1 MKISTLFFLTLCTF
15 LMASCDDYLD
25 RKLDT
30 TYTEEQVFS
39 SYGTMRDFGLGIY
52 TYLPEGFNRID
63 SALLSAA
70 SDESV
75 HSGTG
80 TVIQRLNNGSWGAF
94 NNPDDQWARFYEGIR
109 KATLFLDR
117 SVDFKHIV
125 YRDTLTVAGKNTY
138 DYETNDLRWL
148 RAEARFLRAY
158 FYFELIKRYGGVPLI
173 TEVLTPGESP
183 SVTRDSYEDC
193 VDFIVTELDD
203 SEDELRNSW
212 AGFDGDKYI
221 GRATLGAARA
231 LKARTLLYAA
241 SILNNPFNDLE
252 KWEQAAVAAHDVI
265 SLNRYSLAGNYRD
278 LFRAMQSSEFIFE
291 KRYKPANSLERNSYP
306 LGFSGATGGTNPSQN
321 LVDAYETTNGLSIA
335 DDPAYDPQN
344 PFTNRDPRMLM
355 TIIVNNATYKGR
367 AVEIWPG
374 GKDGPGKLHAT
385 RTGYYLKKFVDENI
399 DLIQGK
405 TSAHAWIY
413 FRYAEVLLNYAE
425 AMNEAYGPDD
435 VPAGFTL
442 SARAALNRVRKRNG
456 VNMPDV
462 VAVTKDEFREKVRNE
477 RRIELAFEEHR
488 FWDVRRWK
496 IGEEMLG
503 SDIFGMKVILNDD
516 DTFTYEY
523 PSTPVE
529 RRVFEEKMY
538 RYPIPRS
545 EIDKTSGAITQNTG
559 W

>member
-1 MKISTLFFLTLCTF
+1 MKTSNLFFLTLCTF

-117 SVDFKHIV
+117 SVDFEHIV
-125 YRDTLTVAGKNTY
+125 YRDTLTVAGKTTY
-138 DYETNDLRWL
+138 SYETNDLRWL

-212 AGFDGDKYI
+212 AGFDGDK
-221 GRATLGAARA
+221 
-231 LKARTLLYAA
+231 
-241 SILNNPFNDLE
+241 
-252 KWEQAAVAAHDVI
+252 
-265 SLNRYSLAGNYRD
+265 
-278 LFRAMQSSEFIFE
+278 
-291 KRYKPANSLERNSYP
+291 
-306 LGFSGATGGTNPSQN
+306 
-321 LVDAYETTNGLSIA
+321 
-335 DDPAYDPQN
+335 
-344 PFTNRDPRMLM
+344 
-355 TIIVNNATYKGR
+355 
-367 AVEIWPG
+367 
-374 GKDGPGKLHAT
+374 
-385 RTGYYLKKFVDENI
+385 
-399 DLIQGK
+399 
-405 TSAHAWIY
+405 
-413 FRYAEVLLNYAE
+413 
-425 AMNEAYGPDD
+425 
-435 VPAGFTL
+435 
-442 SARAALNRVRKRNG
+442 
-456 VNMPDV
+456 
-462 VAVTKDEFREKVRNE
+462 
-477 RRIELAFEEHR
+477 
-488 FWDVRRWK
+488 
-496 IGEEMLG
+496 
-503 SDIFGMKVILNDD
+503 
-516 DTFTYEY
+516 
-523 PSTPVE
+523 
-529 RRVFEEKMY
+529 
-538 RYPIPRS
+538 
-545 EIDKTSGAITQNTG
+545 
-559 W
+559 